1 VDNGD
6 SDGLVR
12 VFMCIP
18 RIYSN
23 IIYVD

>member
-1 VDNGD
+1 VDNGG

-12 VFMCIP
+12 VFTCIP